1 MTPAPVIIAI
11 DGRSGAGKTTL
22 AIELAARLREH
33 HKVSLFH
40 LEDIYPGWNGLA
52 AGMERYVSTV
62 LGPLQRGK
70 PAEWVSWDWN
80 RHYDGETRTTLPAE
94 IVLVEGVGAAA
105 AAARPLLD
113 AVVWVDS
120 PDRDRRSRAIER
132 DGASYEPY
140 WDQWAAQEQEWLA
153 GDDVPAHADVR
164 VLNLADGAAP
174 EEVLESLQ
182 YLPALAPALM
192 PELAARRGLQLRA
205 ERIDAAPDAVALFE
219 RLFGRSVNAVWLDSS
234 LPPESPRRPG
244 AHQEGAGFEDAG
256 FDGAGFDGGAA
267 ERSRF
272 SILADDGGR
281 CGQTVRH
288 RSGETSVRIGNAT
301 VRTEGPFFRWL
312 DGAWGRTALRAPED
326 YPGEFALGWLGY
338 LGYELKR
345 ETGGSDVPSQTPDA
359 CLLLAGRA
367 VVLDHLACA
376 VWLLALDTPDAGEWL
391 AAARS
396 AVAETRAETGDVPVP
411 AGGSGA
417 VERPAGPDFAARDS
431 EIAYKSKI
439 ADAQYQITEGNS
451 YEVCL
456 TTALTARVPA
466 GGLDPWQAYLAL
478 RRRNPAPFAS
488 YLRFGELSV
497 ASTSPERF
505 LRIAAD
511 GGMRAEPI
519 KGTRRR
525 DADPARD
532 AGLRAE
538 LEASSKDRAENI
550 MIVDL
555 LRNDLS
561 HFAVPGSVSVSRLCA
576 VESYATVH
584 QMVST
589 IDARLRPGMPR
600 AEAVAACFPAGSMT
614 GAPKVSTMA
623 ILDRLEGAPRGV
635 YAGAIGYFSF
645 SGATDLAVAIRT
657 LVISESAD
665 GDGGTRLSLGVGGA
679 ITADSSPEEEYEE
692 IRTKAFGVLS
702 AVGAEFPA
710 GRVVGS

>member
-1 MTPAPVIIAI
+1 MSPAPVIIAI

-52 AGMERYVSTV
+52 AGIERYTSTV
-62 LGPLQRGK
+62 LAPLHRGE
-70 PAEWVSWDWN
+70 PAHWVSWDWQA
-80 RHYDGETRTTLPAE
+80 HYDGEPRTTQPAE

-105 AAARPLLD
+105 AAARPFLS
-113 AVVWVDS
+113 AVVWADA
-120 PDRDRRSRAIER
+120 PEQDRRSRALAR
-132 DGASYEPY
+132 DGESYEPY
-140 WDQWAAQEQEWLA
+140 WDEWAAQEQEWLA
-153 GDDVPAHADVR
+153 ADDVPAHADVR

-174 EEVLESLQ
+174 AEVLQALQ
-182 YLPALAPALM
+182 YLPAVAPALL
-192 PELAARRGLQLRA
+192 PELAARRGLELRA
-205 ERIDAAPDAVALFE
+205 ERIDAAPDPALLFAS
-219 RLFGRSVNAVWLDSS
+219 LFGRSANAVWLDSS
-234 LPPESPRRPG
+234 LAP
-244 AHQEGAGFEDAG
+244 
-256 FDGAGFDGGAA
+256 DGAAA

-272 SILADDGGR
+272 SIMADDGGPF
-281 CGQTVRH
+281 GQSARH
-288 RSGETSVRIGNAT
+288 SSGRTQVSVGNAV

-312 DGAWGRTALRAPED
+312 DGVWGRRVLRSPEG
-326 YPGEFALGWLGY
+326 YPCEFTLGWLGY

-345 ETGGSDVPSQTPDA
+345 ETGGSDVTAGSPDA
-359 CLLLAGRA
+359 CLLFAGRA
-367 VVLDHLACA
+367 VVLDHVEGTA
-376 VWLLALDTPDAGEWL
+376 WLLALDTPDAGDWL
-391 AAARS
+391 ETARTAVTGAATAAPAAGA
-396 AVAETRAETGDVPVP
+396 AVAPSAPAASVPGTAP
-411 AGGSGA
+411 L
-417 VERPAGPDFAARDS
+417 DFTARDS
-431 EIAYKSKI
+431 EAAYKAKI
-439 ADAQYQITEGNS
+439 KEAQHQIAEGNT

-456 TTALTARVPA
+456 TTALTADLPA
-466 GGLDPWQAYLAL
+466 GALDPHQAYLAL

-488 YLRFGELSV
+488 YLRFGDLTV

-519 KGTRRR
+519 KGTRHR

-532 AGLRAE
+532 AQLRQD
-538 LEASSKDRAENI
+538 LESSPKDRAENI

-561 HFAVPGSVSVSRLCA
+561 HFALPGSVTVSRLCA
-576 VESYATVH
+576 IESYATVH

-623 ILDRLEGAPRGV
+623 ILDRLEDAPRGV
-635 YAGAIGYFSF
+635 YAGAIGYFSL

-657 LVISESAD
+657 LVLTD
-665 GDGGTRLSLGVGGA
+665 GPDGGTGLSLGVGGA
-679 ITADSSPEEEYEE
+679 ITADSSPEEEYTE

-702 AVGAEFPA
+702 ALGTEFPP
-710 GRVVGS
+710 G

>member
-1 MTPAPVIIAI
+1 MSPAPVIIAI

-52 AGMERYVSTV
+52 AGIERYVSTV
-62 LGPLQRGK
+62 LAPLHRGD

-80 RHYDGETRTTLPAE
+80 AHYDGATRTTPPAE

-105 AAARPLLD
+105 EAARPFLA
-113 AVVWVDS
+113 AVVWADS
-120 PDRDRRSRAIER
+120 PEHDRRTRALAR
-132 DGASYEPY
+132 DGESYEPY
-140 WDQWAAQEQEWLA
+140 WDEWAAQEQAWLA
-153 GDDVPAHADVR
+153 EDDVPARADVR

-174 EEVLESLQ
+174 AEVLQALQ
-182 YLPALAPALM
+182 YLPALAPALL
-192 PELAARRGLQLRA
+192 PELGARRGLQLRA
-205 ERIDAAPDAVALFE
+205 ERIDAAPDPARLFE
-219 RLFGRSVNAVWLDSS
+219 SLFGRSANAVWLDSS
-234 LPPESPRRPG
+234 LAPSG
-244 AHQEGAGFEDAG
+244 TAS
-256 FDGAGFDGGAA
+256 A

-272 SILADDGGR
+272 SILADDGGPF
-281 CGQTVRH
+281 GQSVRH
-288 RSGETSVRIGNAT
+288 SSGTTRVSVGNAS

-312 DGAWGRTALRAPED
+312 DGVWGRPDLRAPAD
-326 YPGEFALGWLGY
+326 YPCEFTLGWLGY

-345 ETGGSDVPSQTPDA
+345 ETGGSDVTAESPDA
-359 CLLLAGRA
+359 CLLFAGRA
-367 VVLDHLACA
+367 AVLDHVEGT
-376 VWLLALDTPDAGEWL
+376 VWLLALDTADAGGWL
-391 AAARS
+391 QRARTATETCSGPAA
-396 AVAETRAETGDVPVP
+396 G

-417 VERPAGPDFAARDS
+417 VGGGAVERSAPGPGPDFTARDS
-431 EIAYKSKI
+431 EVSYKSKI
-439 ADAQYQITEGNS
+439 ARAQHEIAEGNT

-456 TTALTARVPA
+456 TTALAAELPAALDAR
-466 GGLDPWQAYLAL
+466 QAYLAL

-488 YLRFGELSV
+488 YLRFGDLAV

-505 LRIAAD
+505 LRITSD

-519 KGTRRR
+519 KGTRPR

-532 AGLRAE
+532 ALLRQE
-538 LEASSKDRAENI
+538 LESSPKDRAENI

-576 VESYATVH
+576 IESYATVH

-614 GAPKVSTMA
+614 GAPKVSTMD

-635 YAGAIGYFSF
+635 YSGAIGYFSLN
-645 SGATDLAVAIRT
+645 GATDLAVAIRT
-657 LVISESAD
+657 LVLKD
-665 GDGGTRLSLGVGGA
+665 LPGGGTGLSLGVGGA
-679 ITADSSPEEEYEE
+679 ITADSSPQEEYEE

-702 AVGAEFPA
+702 SLGAEFPP
-710 GRVVGS
+710 G